1 MKKYISIL
9 SLASVLF
16 MFSCERDVSDLNNPQ
31 QKEQSTKLQSQKIS
45 TQNKNSATE
54 EIDQDQA
61 AKDDEEPKRDKQ
73 HWRIKKDTVMSDNT
87 L

>member
-9 SLASVLF
+9 SLTSVLF
-16 MFSCERDVSDLNNPQ
+16 MFSCERDISDLNNPH
-31 QKEQSTKLQSQKIS
+31 QKEQSTKLQSKKIS
-45 TQNKNSATE
+45 TQNKNSASG